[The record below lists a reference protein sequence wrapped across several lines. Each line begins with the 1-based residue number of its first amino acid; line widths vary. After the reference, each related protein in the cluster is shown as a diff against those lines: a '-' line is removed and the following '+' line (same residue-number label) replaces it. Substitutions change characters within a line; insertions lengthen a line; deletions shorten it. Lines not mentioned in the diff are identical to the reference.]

1 MKKLNSHQAETLYL
15 ALKSSITPIDTL
27 IQLIFET
34 GCRVGEA
41 LLITPE
47 DIKGRYVEIKP
58 LKNSD
63 HRTVQISE
71 NLAAKLSSLCRS
83 NPKRLINLITETRN
97 RASERRALTR
107 RFQALTESLLGER
120 LNIHRLRHTAF
131 SRLYA
136 ATKDLLLVKD
146 WAGHRST
153 KSTLVYL
160 IDNRKDEANQAM
172 SLILEGGSR

>member
-1 MKKLNSHQAETLYL
+1 MKKLTEYQANTLYV
-15 ALKSSITPIDTL
+15 ALKGSINPIDTL

-41 LLITPE
+41 LLIGPRE
-47 DIKGRYVEIKP
+47 IKGRYVEILP

-63 HRTVQISE
+63 HRTVQVSE
-71 NLAAKLSSLCRS
+71 NLARKLEALCRS
-83 NPKRLINLITETRN
+83 NPKRLINLITETRD
-97 RASERRALTR
+97 RASERRALCR
-107 RFQALTESLLGER
+107 RFHALTTELLGER

-136 ATKDLLLVKD
+136 RTKDLLLVKD

-160 IDNRKDEANQAM
+160 IENRKDEANEAM
-172 SLILEGGSR
+172 SAILGGE